1 MSYDR
6 EDYRQ
11 EKDYVTN
18 QDKRLVKGHWCTLL
32 FQNTQEIKEN
42 AFYLDETGQNVHI
55 FEEVLFF
62 KLRATYKQKK
72 QIIDL
77 IYLVSVRCG
86 RLAEAKGHET
96 DWRDKEYTLV

>member
-1 MSYDR
+1 M
-6 EDYRQ
+6 
-11 EKDYVTN
+11 
-18 QDKRLVKGHWCTLL
+18 
-32 FQNTQEIKEN
+32 
-42 AFYLDETGQNVHI
+42 HI

-96 DWRDKEYTLV
+96 DWRDKEKAWRKLYDAINRWRQKKKKRRKKKKRVEVAKMVVCFTRRTVVKPAYVRNADAEN